1 MRVLMIDNY
10 DSFTWNLVHYFGE
23 LGAKLDVQR
32 NDALSVTQIM
42 ESNPDAVVL
51 SPGPCSPDG
60 AGVCLDLIRAAAPHI
75 PMFGVCLGH
84 QAMGQSFGG
93 KVVRTTPM
101 HGKVSEVLHSNETL
115 FKGINGSFQATRYH
129 SLTVE
134 PETLPACLKV
144 TANTADNVIMGLSHT
159 SYPLHGVQFHPESI
173 ASQHGMLILR
183 NFLEIAFDWNQSHR
197 RNVA

>member
-32 NDALSVTQIM
+32 NDALSVAQIM
-42 ESNPDAVVL
+42 AINPDAIVL
-51 SPGPCSPDG
+51 SPGPCSPDE
-60 AGVCLDLIRAAAPHI
+60 AGVCLDLIRAAASHI

-115 FKGINGSFQATRYH
+115 FKGINGSFNATRYH

-134 PETLPACLKV
+134 PESLPACLRV

-173 ASQHGMLILR
+173 ASEHGMLILR
-183 NFLEIAFDWNQSHR
+183 NFLELADDWNQSQR
-197 RNVA
+197 RFAA